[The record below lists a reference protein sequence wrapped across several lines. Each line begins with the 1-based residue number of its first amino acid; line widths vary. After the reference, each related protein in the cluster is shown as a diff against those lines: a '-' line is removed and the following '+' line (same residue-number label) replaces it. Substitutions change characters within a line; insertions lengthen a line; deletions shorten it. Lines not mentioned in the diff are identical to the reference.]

1 MKTSKTGYLKNSP
14 DVNKSQNTILGGD
27 ITMKGVEFKVL
38 GTDDRGYTKIMQPGY
53 DYKFPGAK
61 YVTETPIK
69 KTNME
74 SNKQEKKNLLK
85 DNPIASH
92 GSWISKHSIAAGS
105 PLHKGG
111 SGKRTGGE
119 IIRTKKFGVQGG
131 QFTDEGN
138 YIPRTASQKASA
150 TEEQL
155 ATRKARAK
163 ADTRSG
169 AEKKAALEAKRKA
182 KKAADLKSGK

>member
-38 GTDDRGYTKIMQPGY
+38 GTDDRGYTKVMYPGY

-105 PLHKGG
+105 PLHVGG
-111 SGKRTGGE
+111 SKKDKEKSVQPNRGEIDENPNTRLVRDGSIIRERATNKIVIGGGE
-119 IIRTKKFGVQGG
+119 DASGKFH
-131 QFTDEGN
+131 
-138 YIPRTASQKASA
+138 PRTPQ
-150 TEEQL
+150 Q
-155 ATRKARAK
+155 RNRAK
-163 ADTRSG
+163 
-169 AEKKAALEAKRKA
+169 K
-182 KKAADLKSGK
+182 